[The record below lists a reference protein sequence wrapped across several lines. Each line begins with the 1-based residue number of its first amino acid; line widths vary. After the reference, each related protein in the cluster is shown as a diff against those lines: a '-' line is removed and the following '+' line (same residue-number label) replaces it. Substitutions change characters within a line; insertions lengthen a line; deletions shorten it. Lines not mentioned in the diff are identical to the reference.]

1 MTIEYLR
8 SFRLVEYAVFDLTLA
23 FVGIYLLAPWLSKLF
38 LKIGVIIPRIS
49 WILLTLLIG
58 VLTHIIVGTDTLMVR
73 NFLDTQGNFGLKM
86 FILTLTV
93 LGLYRIRMKPGN

>member
-8 SFRLVEYAVFDLTLA
+8 SFRLSGYAIFDLTFA
-23 FVGIYLLAPWLSKLF
+23 FGGIYLLAPWLSKLF

-49 WILLTLLIG
+49 WILLTLPIG

-73 NFLDTQGNFGLKM
+73 NFLDTQGNFGLKI
-86 FILTLTV
+86 FVLILTG
-93 LGLYRIRMKPGN
+93 LGLYRIRIKR